1 MLTLELGRVEIGL
14 LLGGLGLVCIACG
27 LVAWL
32 LWRQHRQLQH
42 SITGICG
49 QVAAFAD
56 ASMSVAQTVEQSLVM
71 TPQTRASANEAK
83 GAAGRR
89 ELLQVA
95 ARRLSQQQP
104 PAVVQQALGLK
115 DDELKLLCLGAAN
128 PLMPVESGLA
138 STSTQHLPND
148 PLPNF
153 SLQNPSLANPSSA
166 NKGAPRAVA

>member
-14 LLGGLGLVCIACG
+14 LLGGLGLACIVFA

-32 LWRQHRQLQH
+32 LWRQHRQLQR
-42 SITGICG
+42 SMAGVCG

-56 ASMSVAQTVEQSLVM
+56 ASMSVAQTVEQSLIM
-71 TPQTRASANEAK
+71 TPQARGRSNEAK

-89 ELLQVA
+89 EVLQVA

-115 DDELKLLCLGAAN
+115 DDELKLLCLAAAK
-128 PLMPVESGLA
+128 PQTPVESSPR
-138 STSTQHLPND
+138 STSTQNQSAPSP
-148 PLPNF
+148 PLSAPSVSDS
-153 SLQNPSLANPSSA
+153 SLRL
-166 NKGAPRAVA
+166 KGAPRAVA